1 MEDRL
6 PTLSD
11 REILEG
17 YTKDQL
23 VDYVT
28 SLGARIRELQE
39 LEEEALT
46 VLEGSWNTT
55 LEQELEKRK
64 TK

>member
-1 MEDRL
+1 MTDKL

-11 REILEG
+11 REVLEG

-23 VDYVT
+23 VDYLN
-28 SLGARIRELQE
+28 SLGARITELQE

-55 LEQELEKRK
+55 LEKELEERQK
-64 TK
+64 